1 MYKIFSKSCLLL
13 FIAVVITCVVY
24 PLVLL
29 AFGQVIFPFQSN
41 GSVVNGSDGKP
52 VGSLLIAQQFT
63 KDEYFWPRPSA
74 ASYDGSASASA
85 ALAASNYA
93 LRNRVASMIGPIAKY
108 AIGPKTGQLVAPDV
122 EAWFRKDI
130 YQGAPHIVGQW
141 ANNHNGLAATWVTSD
156 STHAAYVNNWAKS
169 HAAVVAKFIKDNP
182 AIAQPQAADLAVV
195 FFQNFSEVNPGKF
208 PSAVIDTDADKKT
221 KTVIKPVDS
230 GTDIQSIFFDMWRQ
244 EHPSVELQDLPGDMV
259 TTSASGLDPHISL
272 QNAEYQIERVV
283 AKWAADLK
291 RNPATIK
298 NQVEEMIQNNTFAP
312 MGGLFGEKMVNV
324 LQLNI
329 DLRNQF
335 GSPQ

>member
-1 MYKIFSKSCLLL
+1 
-13 FIAVVITCVVY
+13 
-24 PLVLL
+24 
-29 AFGQVIFPFQSN
+29 
-41 GSVVNGSDGKP
+41 
-52 VGSLLIAQQFT
+52 
-63 KDEYFWPRPSA
+63 
-74 ASYDGSASASA
+74 
-85 ALAASNYA
+85 
-93 LRNRVASMIGPIAKY
+93 
-108 AIGPKTGQLVAPDV
+108 
-122 EAWFRKDI
+122 
-130 YQGAPHIVGQW
+130 
-141 ANNHNGLAATWVTSD
+141 
-156 STHAAYVNNWAKS
+156 
-169 HAAVVAKFIKDNP
+169 
-182 AIAQPQAADLAVV
+182 
-195 FFQNFSEVNPGKF
+195 
-208 PSAVIDTDADKKT
+208 
-221 KTVIKPVDS
+221 VIKPVDS